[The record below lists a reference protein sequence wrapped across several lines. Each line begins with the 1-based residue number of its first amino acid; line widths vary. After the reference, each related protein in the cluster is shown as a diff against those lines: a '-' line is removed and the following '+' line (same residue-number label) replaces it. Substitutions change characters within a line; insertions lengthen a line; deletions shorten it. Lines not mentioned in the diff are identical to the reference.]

1 MNYFSEVS
9 IFGIERK
16 TPYCIGKTVRRTTI
30 TIVVSATIVIT
41 SPLATI
47 GAAPAGASASPPLS
61 RLLTVADLPASWTV
75 TSKPHKA
82 TAISLP
88 GCLAGAQ
95 KAGNDA
101 GWVTAKFIR
110 NFFFVHNFF
119 LISEGLT
126 VGDIGIAAWSRGL
139 RAIKNCHTI
148 TYQVQGKTVHGTIAP
163 LSVPQVGDRSAAYAL
178 KLSVQGV
185 HLQSDAVYFVAG
197 RYFGYLSYGD
207 VGTPDPTSLVAFADE
222 AVNKIEGKPAH
233 SPQTNPL

>member
-1 MNYFSEVS
+1 M
-9 IFGIERK
+9 
-16 TPYCIGKTVRRTTI
+16 TI
-30 TIVVSATIVIT
+30 AVAATIVIT

-47 GAAPAGASASPPLS
+47 GAVPAGASASQPLRS
-61 RLLTVADLPASWTV
+61 RLLTVADLPAGWTV

-95 KAGNDA
+95 KAGHDA

-119 LISEGLT
+119 VISEGLK
-126 VGDIGIAAWSRGL
+126 VGDIGVAAWSRGL
-139 RAIKNCHTI
+139 RAIENCHTI
-148 TYQVQGKTVHGTIAP
+148 TYQVQGKTVHGTIAS

-178 KLSVQGV
+178 KLAVQGV
-185 HLQSDAVYFVAG
+185 HLQLDGVYFIAG

-233 SPQTNPL
+233 PPQTTPL